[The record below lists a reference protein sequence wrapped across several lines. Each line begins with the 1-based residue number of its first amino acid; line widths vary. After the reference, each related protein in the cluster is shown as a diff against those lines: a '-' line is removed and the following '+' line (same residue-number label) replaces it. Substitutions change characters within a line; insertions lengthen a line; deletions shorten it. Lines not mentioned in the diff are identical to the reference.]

1 MYLKPWNLAI
11 AAAVLGIAAMPHA
24 SAQSSCPSGFHRSV
38 TARIST
44 DAAHGVALVR
54 PDTACVAKNGRM
66 NWKATDGDSWAT
78 DFDDDAHSPFDAGKK
93 HHEGK
98 VAQSGGDVVRTCAKT
113 DASYNAS
120 AGGCVFKYKA
130 THVKNG
136 KTSVKDPHV
145 IIQPGS

>member
-1 MYLKPWNLAI
+1 MPFKAWKLATMAAVLAI
-11 AAAVLGIAAMPHA
+11 AALPPAL
-24 SAQSSCPSGFHRSV
+24 AQSCVSGFHRSV

-44 DAAHGVALVR
+44 DPTNTVAQAK
-54 PDTACVAKNGRM
+54 PDPACVAKHGRM

-78 DFDDDAHSPFDAGKK
+78 DFDDDAHSPFDPGKK
-93 HHEGK
+93 HHEGR
-98 VAQSGGDVVRTCAKT
+98 VGPSSGDVVRTCAKT
-113 DASYNAS
+113 DSSYNAS

-130 THVKNG
+130 THLKGG